1 MNEIPNEQKLNEND
15 TPLSQLLE
23 EHHIHEALYSSKSGS
38 TAGINGIPY
47 EIWKRL
53 HKKHLADLE
62 DNKESFNIIK
72 TLTLVIND
80 IQKNGVKD
88 ETEFI
93 LGWMCPIY
101 KKKERTEI
109 ANYRP
114 ITLLNT
120 DYKLLTKALAIQLAK
135 TAPRLIHPDQSGFIP
150 NRSIFDPIHLAKMM
164 IEYADISE
172 EDGALIA
179 LDQEKAYDR
188 ISHDY
193 LIETL
198 QTFNLPNMFINTVKA
213 LYSNAHTRV
222 AINGMLSEPFKVT
235 RGVRQGDPL
244 SCLLFDLA
252 IEPLACTL

>member
-1 MNEIPNEQKLNEND
+1 
-15 TPLSQLLE
+15 
-23 EHHIHEALYSSKSGS
+23 
-38 TAGINGIPY
+38 
-47 EIWKRL
+47 
-53 HKKHLADLE
+53 
-62 DNKESFNIIK
+62 
-72 TLTLVIND
+72 
-80 IQKNGVKD
+80 VKD
-88 ETEFI
+88 ETEFT

-135 TAPRLIHPDQSGFIP
+135 AAPRLIHPDQSGFIP
-150 NRSIFDPIHLAKMM
+150 NRSIFDPIRLAKMM

-213 LYSNAHTRV
+213 LYSNTHTRV

-252 IEPLACTL
+252 IEPLACTLRNSNLIKGYNIPGITHRVKINLYADDTTIYLNKNDKYSDLENILNEWCLALGAKFNMDKTEIIPIGSKTH